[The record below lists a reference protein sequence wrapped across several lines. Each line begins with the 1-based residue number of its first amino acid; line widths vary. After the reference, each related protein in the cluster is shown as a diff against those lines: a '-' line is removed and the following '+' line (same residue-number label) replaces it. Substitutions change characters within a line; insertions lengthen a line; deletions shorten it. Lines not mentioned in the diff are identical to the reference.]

1 MPALPEARSVR
12 PLTAGSGS
20 SSIERE
26 AWDRHWAATGR
37 RGGRTAFGRISSLVR
52 KHVFEAAVR
61 RYADRFFPAE
71 GLFVETGCGTAE
83 SSRGLLGDGRRKL
96 GVDAS
101 LIALRAARGAAP
113 EFGLLAADIRRL
125 PVRDASAAGL
135 WNLGVLE
142 HFPPAGGDEVLRECA
157 RVLRP
162 GGHLIVFWPPV
173 LGSSRLALAP
183 VERILSIARRRRFR
197 FFPDEVNRLRSR
209 AHAREALQRAGL
221 EVVAIEYPL
230 RLLFIHAVVVGR
242 RPPSACSP

>member
-1 MPALPEARSVR
+1 MG
-12 PLTAGSGS
+12 PLTKGPGAGS
-20 SSIERE
+20 IEQD
-26 AWDRHWAATGR
+26 AWDRHWTVTR
-37 RGGRTAFGRISSLVR
+37 RPGGMSAFGRLSSLVR

-101 LIALRAARGAAP
+101 MIALGSARAAVP
-113 EFGLLAADIRRL
+113 EFGLLRADVRRL
-125 PVRDASAAGL
+125 PLRDASVDGL

-142 HFPPAGGDEVLRECA
+142 HFPPAQGDAVLRECA

-162 GGHLIVFWPPV
+162 GGHLIAFWPPV

-183 VERILSIARRRRFR
+183 VEWLLSIAKRRRYR

-209 AHAREALQRAGL
+209 LHAWEVLQRAGF
-221 EVVAIEYPL
+221 EIVAIECPF

-242 RPPSACSP
+242 RPLPG